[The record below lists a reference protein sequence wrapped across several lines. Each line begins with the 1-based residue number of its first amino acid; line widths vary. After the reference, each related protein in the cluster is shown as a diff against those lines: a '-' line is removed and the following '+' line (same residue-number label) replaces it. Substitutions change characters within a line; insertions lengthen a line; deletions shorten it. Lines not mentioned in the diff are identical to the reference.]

1 MQASYSKISQKID
14 QIRSNNKTE
23 MRNVLTARSEICRY
37 ICHKTPVLSHYSSWF
52 YTQGQ
57 KRK

>member
-1 MQASYSKISQKID
+1 MQASHSKISQNVD
-14 QIRSNNKTE
+14 QIRSNRTE
-23 MRNVLTARSEICRY
+23 LRNVLTARYEICRY
-37 ICHKTPVLSHYSSWF
+37 IGHKTSVLSHYSSWF

>member
-23 MRNVLTARSEICRY
+23 LRNVLTARSELCRY
-37 ICHKTPVLSHYSSWF
+37 ICHKTPVLSHYSS
-52 YTQGQ
+52 
-57 KRK
+57 